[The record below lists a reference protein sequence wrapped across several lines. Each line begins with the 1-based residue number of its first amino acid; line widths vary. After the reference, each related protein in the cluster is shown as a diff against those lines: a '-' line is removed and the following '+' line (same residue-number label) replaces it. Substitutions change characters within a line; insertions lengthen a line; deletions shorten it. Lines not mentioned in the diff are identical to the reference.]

1 MSRVEGDRSKIR
13 RPTLFESFVGSTD
26 EHDGFPAYMHS
37 LAGRTPARRML
48 FAPPRLVHNCSVA
61 RIK

>member
-1 MSRVEGDRSKIR
+1 MSRVGANRSKIR

-26 EHDGFPAYMHS
+26 EHDGFPAHMHS

-48 FAPPRLVHNCSVA
+48 FAPPAVGAQLLCRQN
-61 RIK
+61 